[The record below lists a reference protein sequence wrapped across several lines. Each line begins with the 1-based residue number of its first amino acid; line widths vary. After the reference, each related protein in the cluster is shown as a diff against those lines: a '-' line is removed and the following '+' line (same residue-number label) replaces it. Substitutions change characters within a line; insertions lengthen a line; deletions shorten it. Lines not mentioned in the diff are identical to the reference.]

1 MSEFQIK
8 RAERSQAFLRLA
20 FTGASFAGKTTAS
33 LLLAKGIVDAL
44 VAAGKLHPSQNPR
57 IGVIDTER
65 RSAQLYAHLVPFD
78 TIELGPPYS
87 IARYLGALHAMEA
100 AGYPVIILDQISH
113 AWAGQGGMLQ
123 SMKGDGFT
131 EWKKN
136 TPIQDEFIDSILRS
150 PAHTIVTM
158 RSKTEWVLELKENR
172 QGQMVNSPRRIGMAP
187 VQRPGVEYEFTTL
200 LDLQINGDT
209 RTITVQKDRTNV
221 FTELKIVKPED
232 WGNAGARAVEWLLT
246 GAVPLPDDI
255 GPTLAE
261 QAEALCAAAERLMPR
276 QANIPDLARTFE
288 TTYAQI
294 KAMADKLGVDT
305 VRPLL
310 RRLLEAKDVRKAQL
324 GAPQAA
330 LGPDVAVITPDDV
343 DSIDALLMLAGIP
356 ATEFLQEFGVARIA
370 MLPYDAYDEAVTW
383 VIKVAGANGVELSL
397 PARVQMAPE
406 QAPTSLKTAKAI
418 VERHGNAKS
427 EHDLLSS
434 QA

>member
-44 VAAGKLHPSQNPR
+44 VAAGKLSPSQNPR

-123 SMKGDGFT
+123 SMKGEGFS

-158 RSKTEWVLELKENR
+158 RSKTEWVLELKTNSHGKE
-172 QGQMVNSPRRIGMAP
+172 VHSPRRIGMAP

-200 LDLQINGDT
+200 LDLQINGDA
-209 RTITVQKDRTNV
+209 RTITVQKDRTGV
-221 FTELKIVKPED
+221 FSALKLNKPED
-232 WGNAGARAVEWLLT
+232 WGSAGAEAVKWLMT
-246 GAVPLPDDI
+246 GAVPIADGS

-276 QANIPDLARTFE
+276 QANLPDLARTFE
-288 TTYAQI
+288 TTYQQI
-294 KAMADKLGVDT
+294 KAMADQLGVDA

-310 RRLLEAKDVRKAQL
+310 RRVLDAKDVRKAQL
-324 GAPQAA
+324 GSQQPA
-330 LGPDVAVITPDDV
+330 LGPDVAVVTPDDV
-343 DSIDALLMLAGIP
+343 DTLDSMMMLGGIP
-356 ATEFLQEFGVARIA
+356 QDDFKQEFGVARIA
-370 MLPYDAYDEAVTW
+370 MLPYDAYEEAVTW
-383 VIKVAGANGVELSL
+383 VIKTAGANGTELAR
-397 PARVQMAPE
+397 PTRVQQASAAPPP
-406 QAPTSLKTAKAI
+406 PTQTAKAI
-418 VERHGNAKS
+418 LERHGDEKS
-427 EHDLLSS
+427 ANDLLGS

>member
-33 LLLAKGIVDAL
+33 LLLAKGIVEAL
-44 VAAGKLHPSQNPR
+44 VAAGKLSPSQNPR

-113 AWAGQGGMLQ
+113 AWSGQGGMLQ

-136 TPIQDEFIDSILRS
+136 TPIQDDFIDSILRS
-150 PAHTIVTM
+150 PAHIIVTM
-158 RSKTEWVLELKENR
+158 RSKTEWVLELKENKR
-172 QGQMVNSPRRIGMAP
+172 GEMVNSPRRIGMAP

-200 LDLQINGDT
+200 LDLQISGDT
-209 RTITVQKDRTNV
+209 RTITVQKDRTGV
-221 FTELKIVKPED
+221 FSELKINSPND
-232 WGNAGARAVEWLLT
+232 WGAAGAAAVAWLMT
-246 GAVPLPDDI
+246 GAVPLADGS

-261 QAEALCAAAERLMPR
+261 QAEALCQAAERLMPR

-310 RRLLEAKDVRKAQL
+310 RRVLEAKDARKDQL
-324 GAPQAA
+324 GSQKPA
-330 LGPDVAVITPDDV
+330 LGPDVAVVTPDDV
-343 DSIDALLMLAGIP
+343 DALDSMMMLGNIP
-356 ATEFLQEFGVARIA
+356 HEEFKQEFGVERIA
-370 MLPYDAYDEAVTW
+370 MLPYDSYEEAVTW
-383 VIKVAGANGVELSL
+383 VVNTAGANGTVLSR
-397 PARVQMAPE
+397 PARVNMTPE
-406 QAPTSLKTAKAI
+406 PSPKSLTTAKAI

-427 EHDLLSS
+427 EHDLLGS